1 MAALNQ
7 GEKLLLLVR
16 RDPRSTEEIAA
27 GMGIDKSYL
36 PKLYKMENLP
46 RKSLQK
52 AIAFFQVAENYFT
65 EGGENE
71 DVLAEPSSTYRTSSL
86 AASDDLA
93 RLSEENAALREEV
106 ARLNKLLE
114 HEKAVN
120 ANLAEAIVN
129 MSKRS

>member
-1 MAALNQ
+1 MAALIQ

-27 GMGIDKSYL
+27 GIGIDKSYL
-36 PKLYKMENLP
+36 PKLYKMEKLP
-46 RKSLQK
+46 RKPLQK

-71 DVLAEPSSTYRTSSL
+71 GGVAEPSSSYRTSSL
-86 AASDDLA
+86 AEGDEIA
-93 RLSEENAALREEV
+93 RLTEENAALREEV

-114 HEKAVN
+114 QEKSVN

>member
-27 GMGIDKSYL
+27 GIGIDKSYL
-36 PKLYKMENLP
+36 PKLYKAEKLP

-52 AIAFFQVAENYFT
+52 AAAFFQVKEKYFT
-65 EGGENE
+65 ESGENE
-71 DVLAEPSSTYRTSSL
+71 GGVAEPVSTYRTSSL
-86 AASDDLA
+86 EGGSDLA
-93 RLSEENAALREEV
+93 RLSEENAALRDEV
-106 ARLNKLLE
+106 SRLNKLLE
-114 HEKAVN
+114 QEKAVS
-120 ANLAEAIVN
+120 ANLSEAIMN

>member
-27 GMGIDKSYL
+27 GIGIDKSYL
-36 PKLYKMENLP
+36 PKLYKAEKLP

-52 AIAFFQVAENYFT
+52 AAAFFQVEEKYFT

-71 DVLAEPSSTYRTSSL
+71 GSVAEPVSTYRTSSL
-86 AASDDLA
+86 AEGSDLA
-93 RLSEENAALREEV
+93 RLSEENAALRDEV
-106 ARLNKLLE
+106 LRLNKLLE
-114 HEKAVN
+114 QEKAVS
-120 ANLAEAIVN
+120 ANLSEAIMN